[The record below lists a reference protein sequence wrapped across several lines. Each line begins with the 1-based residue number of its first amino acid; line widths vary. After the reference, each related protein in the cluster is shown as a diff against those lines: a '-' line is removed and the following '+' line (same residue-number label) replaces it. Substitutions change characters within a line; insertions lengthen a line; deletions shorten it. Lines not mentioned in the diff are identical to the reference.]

1 MIGLAKQNKNLEPW
15 LFTAMVAVSVLP
27 LLISKYFVTLDGPA
41 HLYNS
46 RIILEIILGKNSEI
60 PALFTVNTFPVPN
73 WSGHFMMILG
83 SAFLPAWWSEKVF
96 LLAYFILTPL
106 FFRKLVLHLYPQNQ
120 LLTYPIIL
128 FTHNHLF
135 YFGSFNM
142 GMGIMLMFLTGFVFV
157 RFLNR
162 LNIRNAVILGCLL
175 LSVYFSHA
183 MMFMITLGLLAA
195 LALIT
200 TPREYEP
207 GSVTFTATKSLIRKL
222 VLITLSAIP
231 SVMILF
237 LFFSR
242 VDTLEPASRP
252 DLPMLFQWIVD
263 VRPLLTLAYN
273 ERWTFWTHLLFGSFI
288 LVFISNLIL
297 LAKQHVKSTEGKVKI
312 TTPVN
317 LSWVWFICWFVFLF
331 LFLIVHNSI
340 VLIDRLIIVFF
351 LFFILWLASLRT
363 HKIMRIIMVSVVIV
377 VHVVFTSFYWKSMSG
392 LSKDAIAM
400 EKAAAYIPDNSLVL
414 TFSESDNWLH
424 QRITGYMGADRPIA
438 VIENYEAGLEWFP
451 VKWNQKVYDLN
462 FLAHYGVNNI
472 DIARWAYINEGDS
485 TCFSLK
491 NSQNEIK
498 PIPWVLT
505 MNNKRTSEVLA
516 DTLLQKVLDSHYK
529 KVYQHDYLTLFQWK
543 YQKP

>member
-1 MIGLAKQNKNLEPW
+1 MI
-15 LFTAMVAVSVLP
+15 SR
-27 LLISKYFVTLDGPA
+27 YFVTLDGPA
-41 HLYNS
+41 HLYNA
-46 RIILEIILGKNSEI
+46 RVILEIILGKNSEI
-60 PALFTVNTFPVPN
+60 PALFTINPLPVPN
-73 WSGHFMMILG
+73 WSGHFLMVLG
-83 SAFLPAWWSEKVF
+83 SAILPAWLSEKVV

-142 GMGIMLMFLTGFVFV
+142 AIGIMLMFLTGFVFV
-157 RFLNR
+157 RYLNR
-162 LNIRNAVILGCLL
+162 LNIKNALILGVLL

-183 MMFMITLGLLAA
+183 MILMITIGFIAA

-200 TPREYEP
+200 TPRKYES
-207 GSVTFTATKSLIRKL
+207 GSVTFTAPNSMIRRLILIALAALPSMILL
-222 VLITLSAIP
+222 VL
-231 SVMILF
+231 
-237 LFFSR
+237 FFGS
-242 VDTLEPASRP
+242 VDTLEPATRP

-263 VRPLLTLAYN
+263 VRPLLALAYN
-273 ERWTFWTHLLFGSFI
+273 DRWTFWTNLLFGSFMLI
-288 LVFISNLIL
+288 IISNLIL
-297 LAKQHVKSTEGKVKI
+297 VIRHHVVWADGKIKL

-317 LSWVWFICWFVFLF
+317 LSWVWFLCWFIFLF

-363 HKIMRIIMVSVVIV
+363 HRVIRIAALLIV
-377 VHVVFTSFYWKSMSG
+377 VVVHLVFTSLYWKTMPV

-400 EKAAAYIPDNSLVL
+400 EKASAHIPDNSLVL
-414 TFSESDNWLH
+414 TLSESDNWLH
-424 QRITGYMGADRPIA
+424 QRITGYLGADRPIA

-472 DIARWAYINEGDS
+472 DVAGWTYINKEDS

-491 NSQNEIK
+491 NIRNELK

-505 MNNKRTSEVLA
+505 MHDLSSPSVLK
-516 DTLLQKVLDSHYK
+516 DSVLQNMLNHHYE
-529 KVYQHDYLTLFQWK
+529 KVYSEGFCNL
-543 YQKP
+543 YQLKD